1 MLDERER
8 VIEPVEQLAPLP
20 VLLRLSEADGV
31 VFKAIPLHEKQ
42 VGVSGLHRSRERQR
56 LKAGH
61 GGDDHLRF
69 YKRRLELTFHAG
81 RDGKDRVFGDHRTI
95 LPASRPFSVI
105 PSYTFVMKTAISLPD
120 DTFDRASRRAKALG
134 MSRSEFF
141 ARAAVNY
148 LDELDAR
155 SLTARMDAALHVIG
169 ETDESTDLAVNAG
182 RRVLGDSDEW

>member
-1 MLDERER
+1 
-8 VIEPVEQLAPLP
+8 
-20 VLLRLSEADGV
+20 
-31 VFKAIPLHEKQ
+31 
-42 VGVSGLHRSRERQR
+42 
-56 LKAGH
+56 
-61 GGDDHLRF
+61 
-69 YKRRLELTFHAG
+69 
-81 RDGKDRVFGDHRTI
+81 
-95 LPASRPFSVI
+95 
-105 PSYTFVMKTAISLPD
+105 MKTAISLPD

-155 SLTARMDAALHVIG
+155 SLTTRMDAALHVIG

>member
-1 MLDERER
+1 
-8 VIEPVEQLAPLP
+8 
-20 VLLRLSEADGV
+20 
-31 VFKAIPLHEKQ
+31 
-42 VGVSGLHRSRERQR
+42 
-56 LKAGH
+56 
-61 GGDDHLRF
+61 
-69 YKRRLELTFHAG
+69 
-81 RDGKDRVFGDHRTI
+81 
-95 LPASRPFSVI
+95 
-105 PSYTFVMKTAISLPD
+105 MKTAISLPD